1 MKKNIE
7 QGKTTRR
14 WILAGSTLIDQGGWG
29 VSHVRDNGHGS
40 PSREL
45 IWKQEPEYYVGSAPR
60 SGERTFRTEA
70 VTYGKG
76 LRYQWARRVQE
87 QAGQY
92 AQRGGPTGG
101 MERGWWQGLDF
112 FPSVT
117 GSHRSVLSR
126 EAKDLVISVFTLGLC
141 KYSWTA
147 DYWNIEPF
155 LHATYIV
162 LKLLLC

>member
-1 MKKNIE
+1 MEDNSSENILYNFEVVHAMKKNIE

-101 MERGWWQGLDF
+101 MERVVAGFGF
-112 FPSVT
+112 FPECDRKSPECPEQ
-117 GSHRSVLSR
+117 GSKGSSH
-126 EAKDLVISVFTLGLC
+126 LC
-141 KYSWTA
+141 FHPW
-147 DYWNIEPF
+147 F
-155 LHATYIV
+155 V
-162 LKLLLC
+162 